1 MSFKDKAYDYFD
13 RTIKL
18 LRGSNKMREMMLLS
32 YYYGAEMSFLMN
44 DSRVKEA
51 LELAFEREKLIKRL
65 EALPQIPEGYVDGQY
80 SYLYAKLAYI
90 YYVKK
95 KECTGGTILSK
106 ILVEERISYP
116 GWENVLCS
124 LFNDFQTV

>member
-1 MSFKDKAYDYFD
+1 
-13 RTIKL
+13 
-18 LRGSNKMREMMLLS
+18 MLLS

-90 YYVKK
+90 
-95 KECTGGTILSK
+95 
-106 ILVEERISYP
+106 
-116 GWENVLCS
+116 
-124 LFNDFQTV
+124 FM

>member
-1 MSFKDKAYDYFD
+1 
-13 RTIKL
+13 
-18 LRGSNKMREMMLLS
+18 
-32 YYYGAEMSFLMN
+32 MN

-90 YYVKK
+90 YYVEKN
-95 KECTGGTILSK
+95 ECTGGTILSK
-106 ILVEERISYP
+106 ILVEERISYT
-116 GWENVLCS
+116 GRKNVLCS
-124 LFNDFQTV
+124 LFDDFRTV

>member
-1 MSFKDKAYDYFD
+1 
-13 RTIKL
+13 
-18 LRGSNKMREMMLLS
+18 MLLS

-90 YYVKK
+90 YYVEKKNAQAEQYYQKYLSK
-95 KECTGGTILSK
+95 KESHTPDGKMYSVPYLMISK
-106 ILVEERISYP
+106 QYEKLLR
-116 GWENVLCS
+116 NVRVS
-124 LFNDFQTV
+124 RNG

>member
-1 MSFKDKAYDYFD
+1 
-13 RTIKL
+13 
-18 LRGSNKMREMMLLS
+18 MLLS

-90 YYVKK
+90 YYVEKNTCRRK
-95 KECTGGTILSK
+95 NLIPRMGKCT
-106 ILVEERISYP
+106 
-116 GWENVLCS
+116 
-124 LFNDFQTV
+124 LFLI

>member
-90 YYVKK
+90 YYVEKRMHRRNNIIK
-95 KECTGGTILSK
+95 NTCRRKNLIPRMGKCT
-106 ILVEERISYP
+106 
-116 GWENVLCS
+116 
-124 LFNDFQTV
+124 LFLI